1 MLWNALVPGANDY
14 TEHVESVVERVKA
27 GDQQAYAIIIRTFEK
42 QIYTYCY
49 YILKNREEAEDA
61 VQDIFIKVYQ
71 TIGKYRQ
78 QGVSFSGWLYK
89 VAYYHCLD
97 QIRKK
102 SRWYQ
107 FISTQKE
114 QQLHFDDYHHQS
126 DNEREV
132 DELLLK
138 LHSEERNLVL
148 LKVVEQYS
156 FEEIGQ
162 IMDCKPATLRKKY
175 ERLRKKLI
183 QQKMKKGGLT
193 NERMVR
199 SN

>member
-1 MLWNALVPGANDY
+1 MERFSHGANDH

-27 GDQQAYAIIIRTFEK
+27 GDQQAYATIIRTYEK
-42 QIYTYCY
+42 QIYMYCY

-71 TIGKYRQ
+71 AIGKYRQ
-78 QGVSFSGWLYK
+78 QVSFSAWLYK

-102 SRWYQ
+102 SRWHRL
-107 FISTQKE
+107 ISIQKE
-114 QQLHFDDYHHQS
+114 QQQHLDDYYPS
-126 DNEREV
+126 DDEREV
-132 DELLLK
+132 DELLMNLN
-138 LHSEERNLVL
+138 SEERNLVL
-148 LKVVEQYS
+148 LKAVEQYS
-156 FEEIGQ
+156 FEEIGE

-193 NERMVR
+193 NERMAG

>member
-1 MLWNALVPGANDY
+1 MERFSPGANDH
-14 TEHVESVVERVKA
+14 TEHVDSVVERVKA
-27 GDQQAYAIIIRTFEK
+27 GDQQAYATIIRTFEK
-42 QIYTYCY
+42 QIYMYCY

-61 VQDIFIKVYQ
+61 VQDIFIKIYQ
-71 TIGKYRQ
+71 AIGKYRQ
-78 QGVSFSGWLYK
+78 QVSFSAWLYK

-102 SRWYQ
+102 GRWHRL
-107 FISTQKE
+107 ISIQKE
-114 QQLHFDDYHHQS
+114 QQQHLDDYYPS
-126 DNEREV
+126 DDEREV
-132 DELLLK
+132 DELLMNLN
-138 LHSEERNLVL
+138 SEERNLVL
-148 LKVVEQYS
+148 LKAVEQYS

-175 ERLRKKLI
+175 ERVRKKLI
-183 QQKMKKGGLT
+183 QQKVKKGGLT